1 MAAANAFLT
10 QLSERTWMCS
20 ECALIFLSDQSLD
33 VNEMLDRFACHA
45 RREHTERSYARPAR
59 GPRRTDQPGDSSLAK

>member
-20 ECALIFLSDQSLD
+20 ECALIFLSDQTHGVD
-33 VNEMLDRFACHA
+33 EMLDRFASHA
-45 RREHTERSYARPAR
+45 RQQHTGRCARPAR
-59 GPRRTDQPGDSSLAK
+59 GERRGNDHEDWALNK

>member
-20 ECALIFLSDQSLD
+20 ECALIFLSDQTLGVD
-33 VNEMLDRFACHA
+33 EMLDRFVSHA
-45 RREHTERSYARPAR
+45 QREHTRCPSARPAR
-59 GPRRTDQPGDSSLAK
+59 DERRVPRPEDSTREE